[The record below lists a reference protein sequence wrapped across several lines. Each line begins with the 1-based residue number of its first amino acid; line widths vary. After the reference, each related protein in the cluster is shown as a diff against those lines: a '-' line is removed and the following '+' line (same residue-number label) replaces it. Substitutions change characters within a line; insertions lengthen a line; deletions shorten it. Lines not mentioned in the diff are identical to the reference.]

1 MDRSDLRSFADRI
14 RALTDASPPTSTAET
29 RSWLLEPLL
38 ETLGWDVHHPDCR
51 TDVTVAGTRL
61 QYVLAVTSTPGMFV
75 AVESYAESLE
85 SDRVDRLQTTMA
97 RTGVDRAIYTNGRE
111 LVLLAGVDGSDRFE
125 CPLHAIYEH
134 DDALAHF
141 SKRSVAQRFE
151 RQTRRHAARRLAV
164 GRAELASTIAHELAL
179 VAGERYQPT
188 FQRASAS
195 FVDSLVEELADA
207 TSPIVTGAEPSSRQ
221 SSGVTESAAASRFD
235 EDEPESTADAPLFVA
250 DDRSVGELDGDP
262 DSTGDTGNATP
273 ERSNTGDPDPE
284 RSNTGDPDPERP
296 NTGDPNPEKSAT
308 EPTDE
313 TKLEE
318 EPETGSS
325 ADAAHDESGRK
336 SGEYVVRFFGDRGSI
351 GAIGHS
357 RPEEATAHAAEF
369 LFERGLSGIQTPW
382 GPDDGQTV
390 LNDEPTRSDGSP
402 MPSVRELSNGLFLDT
417 TGDTDEL
424 AARVV
429 SMAERAGLRAML
441 TGDWSAER
449 A

>member
-1 MDRSDLRSFADRI
+1 MDRIDLRSFGDRV

-38 ETLGWDVHHPDCR
+38 EILGWDVHHPDCR

-61 QYVLAVTSTPGMFV
+61 EYVLAVTSTPGMFV

-195 FVDSLVEELADA
+195 FVDSLVEELVDA

-221 SSGVTESAAASRFD
+221 SSRVTESAAASRFD
-235 EDEPESTADAPLFVA
+235 EDEPETPADAPLFVA
-250 DDRSVGELDGDP
+250 DDRSVSELDGDP
-262 DSTGDTGNATP
+262 DSTDDTGNATP
-273 ERSNTGDPDPE
+273 ERSTTGDPNPE
-284 RSNTGDPDPERP
+284 GP

-313 TKLEE
+313 TELEE

-336 SGEYVVRFFGDRGSI
+336 NGEYVVRFFGDRGSI

-357 RPEEATAHAAEF
+357 SPEEATTHAAEF
-369 LFERGLSGIQTPW
+369 LLERGLSGVQTPW
-382 GPDDGQTV
+382 GPDDGPTV
-390 LNDEPTRSDGSP
+390 LNEEPTRSDGSP
-402 MPSVRELSNGLFLDT
+402 MRSVRELSNGLFLET
-417 TGDTDEL
+417 TGDMDDL

-429 SMAERAGLRAML
+429 AMAERAGLRAML

-449 A
+449 V